1 MSMKLNTRL
10 LMILATCSMTATA
23 GSTSVPYVAD
33 HLLGNWGG
41 ARQSLHERGIDLDAS
56 YVGEFARNSS
66 GGTRHTEAYA
76 DQIHVGAD
84 FDFDKLWDWHGGSF
98 HIAINQRNGNQLDG
112 KAHIGNLIETQEIYG
127 RGHVA
132 RLTQFFYEQ
141 SLWNNTV
148 DLRVGRM
155 VPGGGGARFMAFD
168 CEFQNLAACGSL
180 PGYISNGWYTSPI
193 SQYGAVITVNPSP
206 SWYIRVGALD
216 SNTRNLEN
224 AQGLNP
230 ITPGGWKNTLALGE
244 LGWKSHM
251 SEQNLPGKWAIGGWH
266 NSANYP
272 DLYLAGNNQPL
283 ADAGTSAMPMMRNSE
298 TGSYAMLRQQVSK
311 DAHGGGMTVFGNL
324 IQSDADTDYVD
335 QLLQVGLLYNAPFA
349 SRPSDRI
356 GLLLSR
362 AHVSGRAADN
372 IRLTN
377 TGAAIP
383 LAVPGYEYTAE
394 LNYKLAL
401 FPGVYLMPNV
411 QYIRHPGGSNSNRNA
426 TVLGMRLAADF

>member
-1 MSMKLNTRL
+1 MSMKLNTLL
-10 LMILATCSMTATA
+10 LMTLATCSMTATA
-23 GSTSVPYVAD
+23 GSTKDPYAAD
-33 HLLGNWGG
+33 HLFGHWGG
-41 ARQSLHERGIDLDAS
+41 ARQSLHDRGIDLDAS
-56 YVGEFARNSS
+56 YVGEFARNIS
-66 GGTRHTEAYA
+66 GGTRLTDAYA

-84 FDFDKLWDWHGGSF
+84 VDFDKLWGWPGGSF
-98 HIAINQRNGNQLDG
+98 HIAINQRNGSQLDG
-112 KAHIGNLIETQEIYG
+112 KARIGNLIETQEIYG

-193 SQYGAVITVNPSP
+193 GQYGAVITVNPSP
-206 SWYIRVGALD
+206 SWYVRVGALD

-244 LGWKSHM
+244 VGWKTHM
-251 SEQNLPGKWAIGGWH
+251 GEQNLPGKWAIGGWH

-272 DLYLAGNNQPL
+272 DLFLAGNNQPL
-283 ADAGTSAMPMMRNSE
+283 ADAGTSAKPMMRNSE

-311 DAHGGGMTVFGNL
+311 NAHGGGLTVFGNL

-335 QLLQVGLLYNAPFA
+335 QLMQVGLLYNAPFA

-372 IRLTN
+372 IRLAN
-377 TGAAIP
+377 IGAAIP
-383 LAVPGYEYTAE
+383 LAVPGYEYTTE

-411 QYIRHPGGSNSNRNA
+411 QYLRHPGGSKSKRNA
-426 TVLGMRLAADF
+426 TVLGMRIAADF